1 MLMLRVAL
9 RNVLR
14 QKRRSLLTI
23 LTMLGGFALAATS
36 IGFSD
41 GTYYKVI
48 DLFTRNQLGHIQIHA
63 PGYLDR
69 PSLYKTLNDYQ
80 TIGAVVENTAGVQ
93 HWAPRIKAAGLAS
106 VGEKSTGVSIL
117 GVDPERENRATRFD
131 RKIVLGRTFSPDPH
145 GESVIGT
152 GLARVLSAQVGDT
165 LVVLSQGADGSIAND
180 AYTIVGTSESGSG
193 IQDQTTLYLSLED
206 AADLFSMAGRVHEIA
221 VIIDELD
228 DVLPVTDSLSTALA
242 SHQVVVEPWQ
252 EFAKA
257 FYRAMEIDRGGTWI
271 MLSIVMFLV
280 AVGVLN
286 TVLMTVLERRREYG
300 VLRAV
305 GTAPAQVFR
314 LVVIEVAAMAL
325 LAIALGS
332 LVAWPFNSWLAE
344 RGFSVGLE
352 VTYGGIEFS
361 RMYSQVNPRVFWI
374 PGICVLLSA
383 VIVSVFPAA
392 RAAHTEPAQA
402 MRQH

>member
-14 QKRRSLLTI
+14 QKRRSILTV

-69 PSLYKTLNDYQ
+69 PSLYKTLSDFASM
-80 TIGAVVENTAGVQ
+80 GAVVESTTGVE

-117 GVDPERENRATRFD
+117 GIDPARENRATRFD
-131 RKIVLGRTFSPDPH
+131 KKIVHGRSFEAGSK
-145 GESVIGT
+145 GESIIGT
-152 GLARVLSAQVGDT
+152 GLARVLNAGVGDT
-165 LVVLSQGADGSIAND
+165 VVIVSQGADGSIAND
-180 AYTIVGTSESGSG
+180 QYTIVGTSESGSG

-206 AADLFSMAGRVHEIA
+206 AEELFSLAGRVHEIA
-221 VIIDELD
+221 VIVDELEN
-228 DVLPVTDSLSTALA
+228 VQPITDSLSAKLAAHNAL
-242 SHQVVVEPWQ
+242 VEPWQ

-271 MLSIVMFLV
+271 MLGIVMFLV

-325 LAIALGS
+325 LAIVLGS

-352 VTYGGIEFS
+352 VTYGGIEFN

-374 PGICVLLSA
+374 PGLCILLSA
-383 VIVSVFPAA
+383 VIVSLIPAA
-392 RAAHTEPAQA
+392 RAARTEPAQA